1 MSRKLAGFLV
11 STVLVGNLPGCG
23 DRPGSAPEVPA
34 EEMTFRVEVLDSM
47 HSVMHPLWHEAY
59 PAKDYTAIA
68 EAVSNFEPLM
78 AALDT
83 ATLPPILRDNQA
95 RWDEQKALLKSTFE
109 GLKAAVEA
117 GSAEQMLAFTEA
129 FHMNYEGMVRIIRPV
144 LPELEA
150 FHRQLYALY
159 HYYGPAYDV
168 EKIRAAADSMAA
180 VLPALKAAQLPA
192 RVAELQ
198 GNFEGAVQLL
208 ELRVSELREALEK
221 PTRQAVQAAIEVLH
235 NAYRAVEEIFG

>member
-1 MSRKLAGFLV
+1 MNRRKVAFFALTAALGSLA
-11 STVLVGNLPGCG
+11 GCG

-34 EEMTFRVEVLDSM
+34 EELAARVPLLDSI
-47 HSVMHPLWHEAY
+47 HAVMHPMWHEAY

-68 EAVSNFEPLM
+68 EAVSRFEPLM

-83 ATLPPILRDNQA
+83 VRLPSILQDKQA
-95 RWDEQKALLKSTFE
+95 RWDEQKTLLKSTFE

-144 LPELEA
+144 VPELEA
-150 FHRQLYALY
+150 FHQQLYALY
-159 HYYGPAYDV
+159 HYYGPAYDL

-180 VLPALKAAQLPA
+180 VIPNLKAAQLPA
-192 RVAELQ
+192 RLADLQ
-198 GNFEGAVQLL
+198 GNFEGAVQIL
-208 ELRVSELREALEK
+208 ELRVSELRSTLEN
-221 PTRQAVQAAIEVLH
+221 PSREAVQAAIEAVH
-235 NAYRAVEEIFG
+235 DAYHGVEEIFG